1 MKLTGSVLFP
11 LGLAWVAL
19 ACSTPAKV
27 SPPAPPAPPAS
38 PAKQHTTPVSPAPPA
53 KQATPVSPVPPA
65 TQASPGQKPVFSV
78 EKTALD
84 LGMVKE
90 GDEAVATFAVRN
102 TGNATL
108 RILRATPG

>member
-1 MKLTGSVLFP
+1 MKLTGSALFP
-11 LGLAWVAL
+11 LCLAWVAL

-27 SPPAPPAPPAS
+27 SPPVPPAPPAS
-38 PAKQHTTPVSPAPPA
+38 PAKQTTTPAKPAPP
-53 KQATPVSPVPPA
+53 VNPVPPA
-65 TQASPGQKPVFSV
+65 TQASSGQKPVFSV